1 MIFFIMD
8 VVFVEVD
15 KLVEKVEK
23 MENEISKCYIMLGDR
38 EKKMLFFLFIYDLLF
53 FGKKRDKE
61 VQLEKN
67 KNEKMLIEFYE
78 YLKKVIK

>member
-38 EKKMLFFLFIYDLLF
+38 EKKMFFFLFIYDLLF

-61 VQLEKN
+61 VQSEKN

>member
-53 FGKKRDKE
+53 FGKQRDKE

>member
-61 VQLEKN
+61 VQSEKN

>member
-53 FGKKRDKE
+53 FGKQRDKE
-61 VQLEKN
+61 VQSEKN